1 MQTKTRASA
10 VKIYLFFLFI
20 SLFAVS
26 GCGLDIDFGSGDDNN
41 INVKTNETIIG
52 IIENIPSTYDGSS
65 FVVKAS
71 TIRGENKE
79 KCCEAAGVSEDEE
92 FSIEG
97 DLDPEVEL
105 EIFES
110 GDENSPIGK
119 AIGKGRIEI
128 FPGATIKIEDI
139 TIEVDRDI
147 DYDREKIDITFNGEV
162 SNNEDCSDGNG
173 EINGQIEV
181 TISSEGS
188 EPELITVKLNG
199 TEIWRENDPMCHQIS
214 PGREVEIDG
223 KLTNDSK
230 TVEATIIEIE

>member
-10 VKIYLFFLFI
+10 VKTYLFFLFI

-105 EIFES
+105 KIFES
-110 GDENSPIGK
+110 GDENSP
-119 AIGKGRIEI
+119 IGKGRIEI
-128 FPGATIKIEDI
+128 FPGATIEIEDI
-139 TIEVDRDI
+139 TIEVDGDI
-147 DYDREKIDITFNGEV
+147 DYDREEIDITFNGEV

-188 EPELITVKLNG
+188 EPELITVKLDG
-199 TEIWRENDPMCHQIS
+199 TEIRRENDPMCHQIS

>member
-1 MQTKTRASA
+1 MHTKTCASA

-26 GCGLDIDFGSGDDNN
+26 GCGIDIDFGSGENSN
-41 INVKTNETIIG
+41 INVRTNETIIG
-52 IIENIPSTYDGSS
+52 IIENIPSRYDGST

-79 KCCEAAGVSEDEE
+79 ECCEVAEVSEDEE

-97 DLDPEVEL
+97 DLNPEVEL

-110 GDENSPIGK
+110 GDESSSIGR
-119 AIGKGRIEI
+119 GRIEI
-128 FPGATIKIEDI
+128 FPGATIEIEDI
-139 TIEVDRDI
+139 TIEVDGGI
-147 DYDREKIDITFNGEV
+147 DYDREEIDITFNGEV
-162 SNNEDCSDGNG
+162 SNNEDCTDGNG
-173 EINGQIEV
+173 KISGQIEV

-188 EPELITVKLNG
+188 EPELITVKLDR
-199 TEIWRENDPMCHQIS
+199 TEIRGEDDPMCHQIS
-214 PGREVEIDG
+214 SGREVEIDG

>member
-1 MQTKTRASA
+1 MHTKTCASD

-26 GCGLDIDFGSGDDNN
+26 GCGLDIDFGSGDDSN
-41 INVKTNETIIG
+41 INVRANETIIG
-52 IIENIPSTYDGSS
+52 TIENVPSKYDGSS

-71 TIRGENKE
+71 TIRGEDKE
-79 KCCEAAGVSEDEE
+79 ECCQVAGVSEDEE

-110 GDENSPIGK
+110 GDETSPIGR
-119 AIGKGRIEI
+119 GRIEI
-128 FPGATIKIEDI
+128 FPGAVIEIEDI
-139 TIEVDRDI
+139 TIKVDGDI
-147 DYDREKIDITFNGEV
+147 EYDRENIDITFNGEV
-162 SNNEDCSDGNG
+162 SNNEDCTDGNG

-181 TISSEGS
+181 TISSEGR
-188 EPELITVKLNG
+188 EPELITVKLDD
-199 TEIWRENDPMCHQIS
+199 TEIRREDDPMCHQIS
-214 PGREVEIDG
+214 SGREVEIDG

-230 TVEATIIEIE
+230 TVKATIIEIE

>member
-1 MQTKTRASA
+1 MQTKTRAST

-26 GCGLDIDFGSGDDNN
+26 GCGLDIDFGSGDNSN
-41 INVKTNETIIG
+41 LNVKTNETIIG
-52 IIENIPSTYDGSS
+52 IIENIPAKYDGSS

-79 KCCEAAGVSEDEE
+79 ECCEVTGVSEDEE

-110 GDENSPIGK
+110 GEENSPIGR
-119 AIGKGRIEI
+119 GRIEI
-128 FPGATIKIEDI
+128 FPGATIEIEDI
-139 TIEVDRDI
+139 TIEVGGDI
-147 DYDREKIDITFNGEV
+147 DYDREEIDITFNGEV
-162 SNNEDCSDGNG
+162 SDNADCEEENG
-173 EINGQIEV
+173 ELEGQIEV
-181 TISSEGS
+181 KISSEGS
-188 EPELITVKLNG
+188 EPELITVKLDG
-199 TEIWRENDPMCHQIS
+199 TEILGEDDPMCHQIP

-230 TVEATIIEIE
+230 TVKATIIEIE